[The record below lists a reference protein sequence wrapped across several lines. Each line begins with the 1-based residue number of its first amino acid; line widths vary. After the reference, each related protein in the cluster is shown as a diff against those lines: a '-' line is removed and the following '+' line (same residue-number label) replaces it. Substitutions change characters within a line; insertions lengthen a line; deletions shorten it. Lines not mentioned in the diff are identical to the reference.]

1 MQFDMSPYKK
11 YYTIRVLVFTVSYKS
26 FISTLKHLL
35 CIYMSNY
42 GKNKRKTAQ
51 NNTNRVF

>member
-1 MQFDMSPYKK
+1 MQFNMSSYSN
-11 YYTIRVLVFTVSYKS
+11 YYTIRVLTLTVSYKS
-26 FISTLKHLL
+26 FISTLKHLS

-42 GKNKRKTAQ
+42 GKNRRKTAQ

>member
-1 MQFDMSPYKK
+1 MQFNMSSYSK
-11 YYTIRVLVFTVSYKS
+11 YYTFRVLTLTVSYKS
-26 FISTLKHLL
+26 FISTLKHLS

-42 GKNKRKTAQ
+42 DKNKRKTAQ

>member
-1 MQFDMSPYKK
+1 MQFNMSSYSN
-11 YYTIRVLVFTVSYKS
+11 YYTIRVLTLTVSYKS
-26 FISTLKHLL
+26 FISALKHLS